1 MIDAT
6 QLLDVADKILTADAI
21 DLLATLDSGALLTQL
36 TSQ

>member
-6 QLLDVADKILTADAI
+6 QLLDVADTILTADAI
-21 DLLATLDSGALLTQL
+21 GLLASLDSGALLTQL